1 MKLNKETASVFVPDR
16 IPVDS
21 ALERVTHLG
30 IGAHSDDLEI
40 MAYHGIAECLHRSD
54 RWFGG
59 ITCTDGAGAPRSG
72 PYAHLSD
79 AELRE
84 LHGRLQARLY
94 ASGGR
99 VG

>member
-1 MKLNKETASVFVPDR
+1 M
-16 IPVDS
+16 DS

-30 IGAHSDDLEI
+30 IGAHADDLEI
-40 MAYHGIAECLHRSD
+40 MAYQGIAECLHRSD

-79 AELRE
+79 ADLRSFVE
-84 LHGRLQARLY
+84 KSRRTRPESATT
-94 ASGGR
+94 A
-99 VG
+99 